1 MKYSILILFIGL
13 SLSLYSKNVPSLK
26 LTTASQIEMAVKN
39 YEVGLNYDNDG
50 LVESTIC
57 NVLKFKYQYP
67 EADMSNIEATLDKIS
82 KKSNNK
88 KIRAK
93 ATLVLKIMKNPEML
107 TEIGKNFFYEM
118 DQFLEILLISAFFQ
132 TDSVIDLSSR
142 ESFMINIEIDQK

>member
-1 MKYSILILFIGL
+1 MKYSIIILFVGL

-26 LTTASQIEMAVKN
+26 LTTASQMELAAKN
-39 YEVGLNYDNDG
+39 YDVGLNYDNDG

-67 EADMSNIEATLDKIS
+67 EADMNNIEATLDKIS
-82 KKSNNK
+82 KKSDNK

-107 TEIGKNFFYEM
+107 SEIGNNFFYEM
-118 DQFLEILLISAFFQ
+118 DQILDVLLISTYFQ
-132 TDSVIDLSSR
+132 PDTIIDFSVQ
-142 ESFMINIEIDQK
+142 EPVKINIEFDQE